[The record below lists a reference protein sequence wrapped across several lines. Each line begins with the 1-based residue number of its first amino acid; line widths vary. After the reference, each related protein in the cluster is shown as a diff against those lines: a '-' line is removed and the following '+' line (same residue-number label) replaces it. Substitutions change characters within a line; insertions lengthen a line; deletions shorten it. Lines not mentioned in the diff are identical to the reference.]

1 VRFTT
6 SAGSSLPKVR
16 WRSMLKGEDQTLKR
30 SCARTCGLKTLFTIS
45 HPALGLRGSLTFWI
59 VSWAAGWAAAPGG
72 VGSVGGLRRSAGGKE
87 SGGRVYAR
95 DPRARWAVGAGVA
108 AGRSVC
114 EENTGALGVV
124 TDGGG
129 FAGGLGRAL
138 DMRGKGSKTG
148 CVLLALAAVSAV
160 CTSEVFTYLLGLSNL
175 SKNG

>member
-1 VRFTT
+1 
-6 SAGSSLPKVR
+6 
-16 WRSMLKGEDQTLKR
+16 
-30 SCARTCGLKTLFTIS
+30 
-45 HPALGLRGSLTFWI
+45 
-59 VSWAAGWAAAPGG
+59 